1 MINYTK
7 RKEKF
12 LTPEKAATFL
22 PVLIS
27 SFISIFIIIFF
38 AIPQYNKSNKV
49 NSELSELKNKKDNL
63 ENLKLQYRIINQKF
77 SKVNKEKAMLIELIS
92 GTSNLETLLSKLG
105 ELSKRNNIKFV
116 SIIPK
121 EIKPFINA
129 NVQQNNNAK
138 VNLILDPFL
147 VEGTK
152 KYLIEFTFKTEFIN
166 LLSFLRELEFQENL
180 ILLDDIKIKLN
191 NEKIKKNEGKPLYIN
206 LIMTTYGKL

>member
-7 RKEKF
+7 RKENF

-49 NSELSELKNKKDNL
+49 NSELSDLKNKKDNL
-63 ENLKLQYRIINQKF
+63 ENLKLQYEIINQKF
-77 SKVNKEKAMLIELIS
+77 SKLNKEKAMLIELIS

-121 EIKPFINA
+121 EIKPFINE
-129 NVQQNNNAK
+129 NVQQNNNAE

-166 LLSFLRELEFQENL
+166 LLSFLRELELQDNIIL
-180 ILLDDIKIKLN
+180 IDDINVKFDDQRSNATNGSILKIKLM
-191 NEKIKKNEGKPLYIN
+191 
-206 LIMTTYGKL
+206 MTIYGQL